1 MIQYHVPSTDKEIEH
16 RLSELMT
23 QAEHAST
30 RREIKA
36 ILSDPAFEGVS
47 FELSTMMAQA

>member
-1 MIQYHVPSTDKEIEH
+1 MIQYHVPSTDKEIEQ

-36 ILSDPAFEGVS
+36 ILSEW
-47 FELSTMMAQA
+47 LSTMMAQA